1 VWGGR
6 ASPEVVI
13 GGIMADKSSTNR
25 QQHDEAK
32 RLLAGAPLIRG
43 ACELDLLGFLQR
55 HPRILLTSEQLAVFV
70 GYDMKQVAKSIDV
83 FIEAGLLG
91 RTKNRLHAARM
102 YSLVLNGLQ
111 GDGLTALL
119 ELAGTKHGRREL
131 LALLGP
137 RQSQEAA

>member
-1 VWGGR
+1 
-6 ASPEVVI
+6 
-13 GGIMADKSSTNR
+13 MAAKSSTNG
-25 QQHDEAK
+25 QHDDEAS
-32 RLLAGAPLIRG
+32 RLLARTPVIRG
-43 ACELDLLGFLQR
+43 ACELELLRFLRR
-55 HPRILLTSEQLAVFV
+55 HPRTLLTSEQIAVFV

-102 YSLVLNGLQ
+102 YSLVLDGQQ

-119 ELAGTKHGRREL
+119 ELTSTKQGRRDI

-137 RQSQEAA
+137 GQSQEAA

>member
-1 VWGGR
+1 
-6 ASPEVVI
+6 
-13 GGIMADKSSTNR
+13 MADKSSTNS
-25 QQHDEAK
+25 QQHEAAS
-32 RLLAGAPLIRG
+32 RLLAGTPVVRG
-43 ACELDLLGFLQR
+43 ACELDLLGFLHR

-102 YSLVLNGLQ
+102 YSLILEGQQ
-111 GDGLTALL
+111 GDGITALL

-131 LALLGP
+131 LALLAP